1 MFRVSES
8 IFNLFLKQMHKS
20 RIIMLYVFFF
30 GIVIYSLWLDG
41 VEDQFL

>member
-8 IFNLFLKQMHKS
+8 IFNLFLKQMLKS
-20 RIIMLYVFFF
+20 RIIMLYVFLF